1 MAVSHVFSN
10 TVANAT
16 GTVTIWNGATTS
28 SVFATNLVRPG
39 DWNSAHNQ
47 LMTISG
53 NTAGSS
59 TMSGTNIVFGGTN
72 GISLSASSAAGA
84 ATMWIR
90 GWPHVSFYQNLGH
103 VPADTQSVA
112 PGSTSVAVMFE
123 IAAPISASFIR
134 IPCSFLTF
142 TTNQGTSAASLSA
155 SANFGFTFNAV
166 VYSLGTGGSSESLF
180 SVASGSAGAT
190 FLNSISVAANGSQ
203 MSITQR
209 MTFPVQGGSTTFST
223 QYSLSAASMPF
234 TNTWLSANFSGRR
247 FLDIPF
253 DNSLSPGRYWL
264 VFGHSTS
271 TATNSTGMSFATDL
285 RASYRLHYAQ
295 SQAIAAFGIAGS
307 SNLTSG
313 GHLGAGSFSTAGG
326 GTTSAFPLSA
336 ISSSNNMPKCI
347 FQLVRLG

>member
-84 ATMWIR
+84 ATMWIS
-90 GWPHVSFYQNLGH
+90 GWPHVSFYQNLD
-103 VPADTQSVA
+103 VMQNDTQSNA

-134 IPCSFLTF
+134 IPGSFLTF

-223 QYSLSAASMPF
+223 QYSLSSAQMNF
-234 TNTWLSANFSGRR
+234 TNTWLSNFSGRR

-271 TATNSTGMSFATDL
+271 TATNSTGMSFATGA
-285 RASYRLHYAQ
+285 RASYRWHYAQ
-295 SQAIAAFGIAGS
+295 SQISSPFGIAGS
-307 SNLTSG
+307 SNVTSG

-326 GTTSAFPLSA
+326 TTSAFPLSA
-336 ISSSNNMPKCI
+336 ISSSASMLKCF

>member
-28 SVFATNLVRPG
+28 SVFATDLVRPG

-84 ATMWIR
+84 ATMWIS
-90 GWPHVSFYQNLGH
+90 GWPHVSFYQNVDVVGS
-103 VPADTQSVA
+103 DTQQIA
-112 PGSTSVAVMFE
+112 AGSISIAVMFE

-134 IPCSFLTF
+134 IPCSFDTAAPIRI
-142 TTNQGTSAASLSA
+142 TSAASLSA

-180 SVASGSAGAT
+180 SVASGSAGGT

-203 MSITQR
+203 MSITQE
-209 MTFPVQGGSTTFST
+209 MTFPVQGDSTTFST
-223 QYSLSAASMPF
+223 QYSLSSASMNF

-264 VFGHSTS
+264 VLGHSTS
-271 TATNSTGMSFATDL
+271 TATNSTGMNFATAN
-285 RASYRLHYAQ
+285 RAVYWRHHVQTQPNTY
-295 SQAIAAFGIAGS
+295 FGIAGS
-307 SNLTSG
+307 TNLTSG
-313 GHLGAGSFSTAGG
+313 GNLGAGAFSTAGG

-336 ISSSNNMPKCI
+336 ISSSGSLKCA